1 MTTVVWAMI
10 VGLVMLVGGGYA
22 GFRAGRKR
30 GELGSLSAPER
41 ERMRHLLLD
50 LNSWTSEYS
59 GNVTQYQDQ
68 LGRIE
73 QAVRD
78 TEAGSSGSD
87 GRVLTLLQQI
97 MSSND
102 QLKDRLDKAEKRLE
116 KQTLQIES
124 YLNEARTD
132 GLTGLANRRA
142 FDQKIEEL
150 FLAYG
155 KGGSS
160 FILALIDIDR
170 FKSINDNHGHQIGDK
185 VLQELGHALNH
196 DLKSALMVARFGGE
210 EFAVLLETPLRRA
223 ADTMNE
229 FRRDFARKRIDI
241 GQISL
246 EVTMS
251 IGVAEPRDDAVI
263 ASVIRRA
270 DEAMYTAKNIGR
282 NRVYYHDGKAPVLV
296 GAPEV
301 AR

>member
-1 MTTVVWAMI
+1 MTTVVSAMV
-10 VGLVMLVGGGYA
+10 VGLVMLLGGGYA
-22 GFRAGRKR
+22 GFRAGRKQ
-30 GELGSLSAPER
+30 GALGSLSAPER

-59 GNVTQYQDQ
+59 GNVTEYQDQ

-78 TEAGSSGSD
+78 TQSSPSGSD

-142 FDQKIEEL
+142 FDQKIDEL
-150 FLAYG
+150 FLSYG

-160 FILALIDIDR
+160 FVLALIDIDR

-196 DLKSALMVARFGGE
+196 DLKEALMVARFGGE
-210 EFAVLLETPLRRA
+210 EFAVLLESPLRRA
-223 ADTMNE
+223 ADRMNE
-229 FRRDFARKRIDI
+229 FRRDFARKRIDV

-251 IGVAEPRDDAVI
+251 IGVAEPREDAVI

-282 NRVYYHDGKAPVLV
+282 NRVYYHDGKAAVLV

-301 AR
+301 AQ